1 MSETVEVD
9 GLQADPATGEV
20 QEEPTEIERMIAAT
34 MGDDG
39 EPEGSE
45 QALEGGFCGDES
57 KHDPHVWEQGD
68 KRYQCGG
75 VPLFNNPE
83 LDDDERELT
92 QEDYERQQAEAAAMR
107 ASMKAQEK
115 AFKARDTRVDT
126 YTKYMEGWATEQ
138 EQPLVRCP
146 LCLPETPGF
155 IFHPEQVP
163 LNQDQLN
170 VCNILSG
177 NPLMPDF
184 QAIPQAQTCPAC
196 KGEGRVLT
204 GSKVT
209 NKTTIECL
217 ECKGSG
223 WVGEAK
229 NVRPEVAAAPQYV
242 QPNEDG
248 LPPEELP
255 KLDPWGTPEWDGD
268 YMRMPQARTPGW
280 DNGTGVWVHPDQR
293 AS

>member
-1 MSETVEVD
+1 MTEV
-9 GLQADPATGEV
+9 LNKETGELT
-20 QEEPTEIERMIAAT
+20 EEPTSIEDMIAAT
-34 MGDDG
+34 MIPDEDDVEG
-39 EPEGSE
+39 EPEPIETDG
-45 QALEGGFCGDES
+45 EGEHVEGDEA
-57 KHDPHVWEQGD
+57 ETEG
-68 KRYQCGG
+68 Y
-75 VPLFNNPE
+75 
-83 LDDDERELT
+83 LT
-92 QEDYERQQAEAAAMR
+92 AEETERQAAEHAEAR

-126 YTKYMEGWATEQ
+126 FTKYMEQWAIEQ

-146 LCLPETPGF
+146 VCIPETPGY
-155 IFHPEQVP
+155 IFHPAHVA
-163 LNQDQLN
+163 LTQDQLN
-170 VCNILSG
+170 ACNILAG

-184 QAIPQAQTCPAC
+184 QPIPTARTCPAC
-196 KGEGRVLT
+196 NGEGRVLT

-209 NKTTIECL
+209 NKTTIECP
-217 ECKGSG
+217 ECSGSG

-229 NVRPEVAAAPQYV
+229 NVTPKVAAAPQYV

-293 AS
+293 VS